1 MESKRLGKT
10 LEAYR
15 NASVSKK
22 TAKQLSSRLAS
33 SRKWPRKSKSSD
45 EDIQKQDDPI
55 GSGKVT
61 CSALNVRNGAGTNYD
76 RIGGLTN
83 GKGFQVYE
91 EKDGWLKIKYGTGF
105 GWISKKYTDYK
116 TPEPPKPPFTPYE
129 VEVTDSDGLNV
140 RDVPGNGG
148 TPAEGSTVLGVLTIG
163 TVVKVLEEK
172 NGWFRIEYEGKEG
185 WICGDFVAKY
195 DPGSNPEVSTDG
207 VPLYSQGDS
216 RWSGDYMGKSGCTI
230 GQIGCA
236 MTSTT
241 MALNKISGQS
251 FTPKDMNNYL
261 NNQPYGYTSDG
272 DIYWNTAAQYVKKSY
287 TNKAYSKTNVD
298 AELNAGRPVVIS
310 VKNAG
315 HWVCVAGRKSDGSY
329 TIHDPAGGKVLS
341 GSWAGDHIKVSGYN
355 AGYDL
360 CTFG

>member
-15 NASVSKK
+15 NASASKK

-61 CSALNVRNGAGTNYD
+61 CSALNVRNGAGTSYE

-83 GKGFQVYE
+83 GKSFEVYE

-105 GWISKKYTDYK
+105 GWIAKKYTDYK
-116 TPEPPKPPFTPYE
+116 TPFKSYQ
-129 VEVTDSDGLNV
+129 VEVTSDDGLNV
-140 RDVPGNGG
+140 RDIPGNGEN
-148 TPAEGSTVLGVLTIG
+148 PAEGSNIIGFLTYG
-163 TVVKVLEEK
+163 TVVTVLEEK

-185 WICGDFVAKY
+185 WICGEYVAKY
-195 DPGSNPEVSTDG
+195 DPGSNPGVSASG
-207 VPLYSQGDS
+207 VPLYSQVDPK
-216 RWSGDYMGKSGCTI
+216 WSGDYMGYSGCTI
-230 GQIGCA
+230 GEIGCA

-241 MALNKISGQS
+241 MALNKISGKS

-261 NNQPYGYTSDG
+261 NSVGGYTGDG
-272 DIYWNTAAQYVKKSY
+272 SIYWNTAAQYVGKSY
-287 TNKAYSKTNVD
+287 TGREYSKAVVD
-298 AELNAGRPVVIS
+298 NELNSGRPVVIS
-310 VKNAG
+310 VNYNG

-329 TIHDPAGGKVLS
+329 IIHDPSGGKVLS
-341 GSWAGDHIKVSGYN
+341 GSWAVNYLKVSGY
-355 AGYDL
+355 AEGSYIT
-360 CTFG
+360 TFG